1 MNTNFNATIA
11 ATDMNKEAMNDW
23 AAYSKGQLIDATLYN
38 IRRERRCEFIGEGFR
53 YDDLIRWR
61 AMDQLKGYQLEGSKI
76 FGPMEELF
84 KKEDGSSYLIYD
96 QTDESKN
103 NVSSPSLSNY
113 LRPNQKY
120 QPISITTGSIFM
132 KPIILSPSPCRIS

>member
-61 AMDQLKGYQLEGSKI
+61 AMD
-76 FGPMEELF
+76 
-84 KKEDGSSYLIYD
+84 
-96 QTDESKN
+96 N
-103 NVSSPSLSNY
+103 
-113 LRPNQKY
+113 
-120 QPISITTGSIFM
+120 
-132 KPIILSPSPCRIS
+132 